1 MTMRS
6 QKLGFLNSVLCKW
19 HSQAT
24 LIGKSVLPVLLL
36 IRLVILGAAVHT
48 VWLDEEEFVCN
59 TQMEGCT
66 VSCYN
71 LLTPL
76 APARLWTLQL
86 LLVLAPGLVFLCY
99 LIHLTNQENQVR
111 RGDGEVKGHPLGVYQ
126 ACTASVILVEV
137 GFVVMQSLLHGFWV
151 NEDYS
156 CKAVSCPHSV
166 DCTIPYAWEKTV
178 FLFLMFITSCISLL
192 LNVVELVC
200 VLLCNK
206 RSPGQT
212 DAGNVLQSGS
222 EVKESPCFLRQLVS
236 LWHSHAGLLGKTVL
250 PVLQFIRLV
259 VVVAAVQPVWDNDL
273 RDFFC
278 DTQQPGCSQAG
289 FNHLFPISLYH
300 YWTLQ
305 WVLVLAP
312 GLIFFCYLVHLI
324 VLEKQSGPGTQV
336 KGHVLGAYLALLL
349 AVVLLEVGFAVVQ
362 KVVFGFSLSTMH
374 TIMST
379 PCPSRVE
386 CYVSQAT
393 EKTVFMVIMF
403 SLACLSGLLTLVELC
418 MVLMTERPWVKQ
430 REHKIP
436 ETSGLQME
444 LNVKDEADT
453 TEQNESYTKLN
464 I

>member
-156 CKAVSCPHSV
+156 C
-166 DCTIPYAWEKTV
+166 
-178 FLFLMFITSCISLL
+178 
-192 LNVVELVC
+192 
-200 VLLCNK
+200 
-206 RSPGQT
+206 
-212 DAGNVLQSGS
+212 
-222 EVKESPCFLRQLVS
+222 
-236 LWHSHAGLLGKTVL
+236 KTVL